1 MTDQAEK
8 LLRDEEPVG
17 KRERT
22 KAANREAILDA
33 ARLVFAELGYEA
45 TTVRDIIRRTNLASG
60 TFYNY
65 FKSKDEI
72 HDALVNR
79 TVTEFGCLFL
89 NMKQKG
95 MTLREYLE
103 YSFGAYFRFL
113 AQQHAEVLK
122 LTDPHISKSMVMVET
137 PEMRAVFREIRNDLE
152 VFMTRENISGVDLE
166 FLTATAVGMAR
177 EIGDCML
184 RRMAKNRDDSH
195 IETAITFA
203 TEQLLG
209 GLRYTSETSRSSAH

>member
-8 LLRDEEPVG
+8 TVPVDEPLG

-65 FKSKDEI
+65 FRSKDEI
-72 HDALVNR
+72 HDALVHQ
-79 TVTEFGCLFL
+79 TVSEFGHLFL

-103 YSFGAYFRFL
+103 CAFGAYFRFL
-113 AQQHAEVLK
+113 AHQHEEVLK
-122 LTDPHISKSMVMVET
+122 LTDPHISKTVVLVES
-137 PEMRAVFREIRNDLE
+137 PEMRAVFKEIRNDLE
-152 VFMTRENISGVDLE
+152 GFMTREGMGGADME
-166 FLTATAVGMAR
+166 YLTASAVGMAR

-184 RRMAKNRDDSH
+184 HRMAKSREETQ
-195 IETAITFA
+195 IEAAVQFA
-203 TEQLLG
+203 TDQLIG
-209 GLRYTSETSRSSAH
+209 GLRLTSKPPQS